1 MTKRMLAAALA
12 LSLLLSFA
20 LAEDLDAFDG
30 AVFTACDSLGRAGSA
45 MALLSPETLGSARGG
60 ISSLTPTGYRNTWYD
75 EIEGGYLWNR
85 CHLIGAQLTPDTER
99 IENLITGTRYLNT
112 ALMLP
117 LENRV
122 AEYISR
128 TRHHVLYR
136 VTPDFQEDDLVC
148 RGVTVSAYSLEDAE
162 MRFEVYCENAQP
174 GIDIDYAF
182 GFSTLAADPDADM
195 YVVNTRSL
203 RFHLP
208 SCPGSQQ
215 MADQNRQVYR
225 GDRETLLRDGFIPCG
240 TCNP

>member
-20 LAEDLDAFDG
+20 LAEDLSAFDG
-30 AVFTACDSLGRAGSA
+30 AVVTACDALGRAGSA
-45 MALLSPETLGSARGG
+45 MALLSPETLSSARGG

-85 CHLIGAQLTPDTER
+85 CHLIGAQLAPD
-99 IENLITGTRYLNT
+99 TRYLNT

-122 AEYISR
+122 AAYIRR
-128 TRHHVLYR
+128 TGHHVLYR
-136 VTPDFQEDDLVC
+136 VTPDFQGDDLVC

-162 MRFEVYCENAQP
+162 MRFEAYCENAQP

-215 MADQNRQVYR
+215 MADQNRQIYR